1 MLSRLDETQIAR
13 ISAMLFA
20 SAAEGLAV
28 VDRSGHI
35 VLGNPRLADMF
46 GYPQGQLLGKPIEV
60 LLPDGMRR
68 AHEIHRKAYMHDPKA
83 RSMGQGLDLLGRR
96 MNGSLFPLEVSLN
109 HFEFDGAFYVMAL
122 ITDISQR
129 RRAEIELARIN
140 SELEERVEARTAQLR
155 QAESDVRHA
164 LEVEKELNAMK
175 SRFVSMAS
183 HEFRTPLSTIMSSVD
198 LIARYNTGPDKEKVS
213 RHVDR
218 IRSKVR
224 DLTQMLSEFL
234 SLDKLEQ
241 GMIVCH
247 PVETDIVH
255 LAIEL
260 VEELRPLC
268 KPGQEIQYD
277 HIGDERTV
285 VQDKQM
291 LATALRNL
299 LGNAIKYSPEGRRVD
314 LVTAIEGDTLRI
326 TVRDQGMGIPL
337 EDQPHI
343 MERFFRAS
351 NAFTVQGT
359 GLGLNITA
367 RFIEMM
373 GGHIRFSSRPGE
385 GTTFFVDVKRTHEQP
400 EDHTAHRG

>member
-1 MLSRLDETQIAR
+1 
-13 ISAMLFA
+13 
-20 SAAEGLAV
+20 
-28 VDRSGHI
+28 
-35 VLGNPRLADMF
+35 
-46 GYPQGQLLGKPIEV
+46 
-60 LLPDGMRR
+60 
-68 AHEIHRKAYMHDPKA
+68 
-83 RSMGQGLDLLGRR
+83 
-96 MNGSLFPLEVSLN
+96 
-109 HFEFDGAFYVMAL
+109 
-122 ITDISQR
+122 
-129 RRAEIELARIN
+129 
-140 SELEERVEARTAQLR
+140 
-155 QAESDVRHA
+155 
-164 LEVEKELNAMK
+164 
-175 SRFVSMAS
+175 
-183 HEFRTPLSTIMSSVD
+183 
-198 LIARYNTGPDKEKVS
+198 
-213 RHVDR
+213 VDR